1 MPTLTSQQGVQA
13 AVDRA
18 RESKLQRFERL
29 AQKRVTEA
37 LRRLRLVGNLSN
49 RANYEYSD
57 RHIEQIIDA
66 LEAELKQLK
75 TRFRQDGGGAG
86 HTFSFKK

>member
-1 MPTLTSQQGVQA
+1 MVETS
-13 AVDRA
+13 
-18 RESKLQRFERL
+18 RESKQQRFERL
-29 AQKRVTEA
+29 AEKRVTEA

-57 RHIEQIIDA
+57 DHVRQITDA

-75 TRFRQDGGGAG
+75 SRFRQEGATAG
-86 HTFSFKK
+86 NSFSFKK

>member
-1 MPTLTSQQGVQA
+1 VTPG
-13 AVDRA
+13 A

-29 AQKRVTEA
+29 AEKRVTEA

-49 RANYEYSD
+49 RANYEYSED
-57 RHIEQIIDA
+57 HVRQLIEA

-75 TRFRQDGGGAG
+75 NRFRQEGAG
-86 HTFSFKK
+86 AGQTFSFRKQSPRRGTHES

>member
-1 MPTLTSQQGVQA
+1 MVKAS
-13 AVDRA
+13 

-57 RHIEQIIDA
+57 DHVRQLVDA
-66 LEAELKQLK
+66 IEAELKQLK
-75 TRFRQDGGGAG
+75 NRFRQEGAGGGEN
-86 HTFSFKK
+86 FSFRK